1 MTKKSTDIIELY
13 SYCIFLNLNSNLIN
27 YTILNPN
34 INFFKGMIY
43 IILINLITK
52 FSIKY
57 SALDII
63 FHKYWK
69 NNLKSIV
76 MPQILYSGG
85 LIIMNDVVKEYEYLN
100 NIYIKILMTI
110 GINYFIRNSYVN
122 ELYDSLIFRYNYSII
137 YFFMTCFL

>member
-76 MPQILYSGG
+76 MPQILYSCG

-122 ELYDSLIFRYNYSII
+122 ELYDSLIFRYNFSIL
-137 YFFMTCFL
+137 YFLLTCFT

>member
-76 MPQILYSGG
+76 MPQIIYSGG